1 MGQKIGDDE
10 RVILFCKMQPDEAL
24 TPELI
29 NQIKVKIRT
38 LLSPRHVPSFI
49 LSIGDIPY
57 TLTGKKVEIAV
68 KKILNGQS
76 APPGTALANPES
88 LTLYQ
93 NILELK

>member
-1 MGQKIGDDE
+1 MK
-10 RVILFCKMQPDEAL
+10 PDQEL
-24 TPELI
+24 TADLV

-68 KKILNGQS
+68 KKILNGEN

-88 LTLYQ
+88 LSLYK
-93 NILELK
+93 NIPELQWTQ